1 MGLKVKAPSSSERD
15 EVKQNPPWR
24 PIADWLRMLVP
35 SGTNVEMRTIGV
47 SRHGHKGVHAESS
60 HYVQEGDQMERLA
73 KAALSINCRS
83 EGIYWTLNP
92 LLPGPALEG
101 RAATDADVHSR
112 RWLLIDC
119 DPERVVSYGSKKVSA
134 TDDEKQLAWMT
145 AIQVKNALLERGW
158 PEPILADSGNGY
170 HLLYRV
176 NLPADDGGL
185 VKRVLH
191 GIAAEFNCEPV
202 KIDTSVFNPSRICKL
217 YGSVSRKG
225 PNTVE
230 RPHRASS
237 IISAPS
243 NPVAVSTD
251 LLEAIAAPVPT
262 LNPRGRNE
270 DPAEQPSPP
279 PTVVDE
285 IFPKPK
291 PKGLIAKAGRV
302 DPLSRAE
309 IYADRCQAAISGQ
322 NGHSQTL
329 KVAVA
334 VGPGFNLSEEEAF
347 RVLWQHYNPRCEPPW
362 SEADLQR
369 KVREAYRVE
378 TQRGWQ
384 LKVSHKPV
392 REAKP
397 TKEVKPGLKE
407 DFDDPYKVA
416 REILS
421 GSHRHERSG
430 YPILAYWAEDWLR
443 WHDGAWR
450 IYSPDEISAEVTG
463 LIKEIF
469 DEVAIKIG
477 KSAEPVTRAVVSNV
491 IQAMKNLSL
500 VPTWNVPRQP
510 AWLNIESDDERNPTD
525 YLSARNAVVHL
536 PSLVDG
542 QPCTAEPT
550 PRFFS
555 PTCLDYDFDPS
566 SPVPENWLKF
576 LADLW
581 PDDPQS
587 IACLQ
592 EWMGYLLTP
601 DTSQG
606 KILMMIGPKRSGK
619 GTIARV
625 VQGLVGTA
633 NVAAPTLSSLEQPFG
648 LQPLIGKLI
657 AIIGDA
663 RLSGRSDSQVIVERL
678 LSISGQDT
686 QTINR
691 KNRSSWIGTL
701 PTRFVI
707 ISNELPRLADA
718 SGALP
723 SRMVLLRL
731 TRSFYGKE
739 DKELTDKL
747 MSERSAILMWAI
759 AGWQRLRIQGE
770 FKQPETGKQYME
782 NLIELSSPMLSF
794 IAEMCDIDPTATI
807 PIGDLYKAWQEWCKT
822 RGREHSGDEAGFGR
836 NLHAACAE
844 IEVSRPRKDGSRIRL
859 YRGIRLKSTPE
870 GEAF

>member
-1 MGLKVKAPSSSERD
+1 VGLKVKAPSSSERD

-24 PIADWLRMLVP
+24 PIADWLRMLIP

-145 AIQVKNALLERGW
+145 AIQVKNALLERRW

-185 VKRVLH
+185 VKRVLQ
-191 GIAAEFNCEPV
+191 GIAAEFDCGPV

-230 RPHRASS
+230 RPHRASAV
-237 IISAPS
+237 ISAPS

-369 KVREAYRVE
+369 KVREAYKVE

-384 LKVSHKPV
+384 LKVSHVASGPSIEKKGEDTTE
-392 REAKP
+392 RNEAN
-397 TKEVKPGLKE
+397 E
-407 DFDDPYKVA
+407 DPHRLA
-416 REILS
+416 RLALDTHFRHAKS
-421 GSHRHERSG
+421 GW
-430 YPILAYWAEDWLR
+430 PILAYWAEGWNR
-443 WHDGAWR
+443 WHDGSWR
-450 IYSPDEISAEVTG
+450 TVSQEEISAEVTRIVKAEYDRIA
-463 LIKEIF
+463 LEILKP
-469 DEVAIKIG
+469 AKH
-477 KSAEPVTRAVVSNV
+477 VTRAVVGNV
-491 IQAMKNLSL
+491 LQALKDLTL
-500 VPTWNVPRQP
+500 LPTWECPKQP
-510 AWLNIESDDERNPTD
+510 TWLEAGSEFGDPID
-525 YLSARNAVVHL
+525 YLSAKNAIVHL

-542 QPCTAEPT
+542 QPCTFDPT

-555 PTCLDYDFDPS
+555 PTNLGYNFDPAAN
-566 SPVPENWLKF
+566 PPEAWLNF
-576 LADLW
+576 LSDLW
-581 PDDPQS
+581 PDDPQA

-601 DTSQG
+601 DTSQS
-606 KILMMIGPKRSGK
+606 KILMLIGPKRSGK
-619 GTIARV
+619 GTIGRV
-625 VQGLVGTA
+625 IQGLVGSP
-633 NVAAPTLSSLEQPFG
+633 NVAAPTLASMERNFG
-648 LQPLIGKLI
+648 LSALIGKLI

-663 RLSGRSDSQVIVERL
+663 RLSGRSDSQAIVERL

-686 QTINR
+686 QTIDR
-691 KNRSSWIGTL
+691 KNQSLWTGNLS
-701 PTRFVI
+701 TRFVL
-707 ISNELPRLADA
+707 ISNELPRLPDA

-723 SRMVLLRL
+723 SRMILLQM
-731 TRSFYGKE
+731 TKSFYGSE
-739 DKELTDKL
+739 DTTLTEKL
-747 MSERSAILMWAI
+747 LSERSAILLWAI
-759 AGWQRLRIQGE
+759 AGWARLRSRGHFVQPPSGQEYMDE
-770 FKQPETGKQYME
+770 F
-782 NLIELSSPMLSF
+782 LSLSSPILSF
-794 IAEMCDIDPTATI
+794 IEEECVVGPDYRV
-807 PIGDLYKAWQEWCKT
+807 PIADLYAAWKKFCEQ
-822 RGREHSGDEAGFGR
+822 RGRDHPGDEGGFGK
-836 NLHAACAE
+836 NLKAACTS
-844 IEVSRPRKDGSRIRL
+844 IKVTRPRKGDGRIRA
-859 YRGIRLKSTPE
+859 YEGITLASSQ
-870 GEAF
+870 GEIF

>member
-230 RPHRASS
+230 RPHRASA

-270 DPAEQPSPP
+270 GLVDPAPP
-279 PTVVDE
+279 PSVVDE

-291 PKGLIAKAGRV
+291 GLIARAAKISPYA
-302 DPLSRAE
+302 RAE
-309 IYADRCQAAISGQ
+309 IYADRCPPAISGKD
-322 NGHSQTL
+322 GHAQTFKL
-329 KVAVA
+329 AVA
-334 VGPGFNLSEEEAF
+334 IGPGFNLSPDETF
-347 RVLWQHYNPRCEPPW
+347 RILKERYNPRCEPHW
-362 SEADLQR
+362 SDDELWHKVDDAFKKEA
-369 KVREAYRVE
+369 
-378 TQRGWQ
+378 QRGWQ
-384 LKVSHKPV
+384 LKVSHKSIGIKLEP
-392 REAKP
+392 
-397 TKEVKPGLKE
+397 KE
-407 DFDDPYKVA
+407 DDTEERLESLDDPHRIA
-416 REILS
+416 RLCLDTHFRHSSS
-421 GSHRHERSG
+421 GW
-430 YPILAYWAEDWLR
+430 PILAYWAEGWHR
-443 WHDGAWR
+443 WHDGSWR
-450 IYSPDEISAEVTG
+450 PISQEEISAEVTR
-463 LIKEIF
+463 LVK
-469 DEVAIKIG
+469 
-477 KSAEPVTRAVVSNV
+477 AEYDRIAQEKGVNAKHVTRTTVSNV
-491 IQAMKNLSL
+491 LQALRDL
-500 VPTWNVPRQP
+500 ALLPTWECPKQP
-510 AWLNIESDDERNPTD
+510 MWLKSEGEFGDPID
-525 YLSARNAVVHL
+525 YLSARNAIVHL
-536 PSLVDG
+536 PSMVDG
-542 QPCTAEPT
+542 QPCTFDPT

-555 PTCLDYDFDPS
+555 PTNLGYDFDPAAN
-566 SPVPENWLKF
+566 PPEAWLNF
-576 LADLW
+576 LSDLW

-587 IACLQ
+587 ISCLQ

-606 KILMMIGPKRSGK
+606 KILMLIGPKRSGK
-619 GTIARV
+619 GTIGRV
-625 VQGLVGTA
+625 ISGLVGSP
-633 NVAAPTLSSLEQPFG
+633 NIAAPTLASMERNFG
-648 LQPLIGKLI
+648 LSALIGKLI

-663 RLSGRSDSQVIVERL
+663 RLSGRSDSQAIVERL

-686 QTINR
+686 QTIDR
-691 KNRSSWIGTL
+691 KNQSLWTGNLS
-701 PTRFVI
+701 TRFVL
-707 ISNELPRLADA
+707 ISNELPRLPDA

-723 SRMVLLRL
+723 SRMVLLRM
-731 TRSFYGKE
+731 TRSFYGHE
-739 DKELTDKL
+739 DTTLTEKL
-747 MSERSAILMWAI
+747 MSERSAILLWAI
-759 AGWQRLRIQGE
+759 AGWANLRNRGHFIQPPSGQE
-770 FKQPETGKQYME
+770 YME
-782 NLIELSSPMLSF
+782 ELLSLSSPILSF
-794 IAEMCDIDPTATI
+794 IEEECEIGPDHKIL
-807 PIGDLYKAWQEWCKT
+807 IGDLYTAWKKFCEA
-822 RGREHSGDEAGFGR
+822 RGRDHPGDEAGFGR
-836 NLHAACAE
+836 SLKAACSS
-844 IEVSRPRKDGSRIRL
+844 IKVTRPRKGESRQRWYEGITLASSGGEL
-859 YRGIRLKSTPE
+859 Y
-870 GEAF
+870 